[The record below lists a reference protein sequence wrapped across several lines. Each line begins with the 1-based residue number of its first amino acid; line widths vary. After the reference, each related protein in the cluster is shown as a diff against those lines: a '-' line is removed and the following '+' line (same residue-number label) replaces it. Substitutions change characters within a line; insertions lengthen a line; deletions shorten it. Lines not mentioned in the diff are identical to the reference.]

1 MFQET
6 SLLKFHKQM
15 NSREVS
21 KYNRPLWVSMSYRKG
36 GHTTQKRSV
45 VPDKVT
51 VKGKTETINFDEIGI
66 TSDFMFG
73 TVFRD
78 KEKCKELLQRILK
91 IRLAEIEVVEP
102 QKVMKTTLIGKGIRI
117 DIYAKDSEG
126 NVYDIEMQT
135 TEETDLHLRTR
146 YYHSEMDS
154 YQIRAGQKYFNLKQ
168 SVVIFICTF
177 DPFADDRS
185 IYTFETTCKENKGLV
200 LADKRRTYFV
210 NVNGNREGISE
221 DTTKLLDYFKTGQ
234 PTDHYTKDIRKQV
247 QIIRN
252 DDDWRENYM
261 TIEMKMDQRYEQ
273 GKNEG
278 EQNRDRELIAKW
290 LQKGKTIAE
299 IAEDLDR
306 SEEYVKSL
314 ICSQE

>member
-1 MFQET
+1 M
-6 SLLKFHKQM
+6 
-15 NSREVS
+15 
-21 KYNRPLWVSMSYRKG
+21 
-36 GHTTQKRSV
+36 TQKRKNV
-45 VPDKVT
+45 VSDMGT
-51 VKGKTETINFDEIGI
+51 VQGKTETINFDEIGI
-66 TSDFMFG
+66 TNDYMFG

-91 IRLAEIEVVEP
+91 IRLVEIEVVEP
-102 QKVMKTTLIGKGIRI
+102 QKIMKTTLIGKGIRI
-117 DIYAKDSEG
+117 DIYAKDSKG

-234 PTDHYTKDIRKQV
+234 PTDHYTKDIQKQV

-252 DDDWRENYM
+252 NDDWRENYM

-306 SEEYVKSL
+306 SEEYVKNL
-314 ICSQE
+314 M

>member
-1 MFQET
+1 M
-6 SLLKFHKQM
+6 
-15 NSREVS
+15 
-21 KYNRPLWVSMSYRKG
+21 
-36 GHTTQKRSV
+36 TQKRKNV
-45 VPDKVT
+45 VSDMGT
-51 VKGKTETINFDEIGI
+51 VQGKTETINFDEIGI
-66 TSDFMFG
+66 TNDYMFG

-91 IRLAEIEVVEP
+91 IRLVEIEVVEP
-102 QKVMKTTLIGKGIRI
+102 QKIMKTTLIGKGIRI
-117 DIYAKDSEG
+117 DIYAKDSKG

-234 PTDHYTKDIRKQV
+234 PTDHYTKDIQKQV

-306 SEEYVKSL
+306 SEEYVKNL
-314 ICSQE
+314 M

>member
-1 MFQET
+1 MI
-6 SLLKFHKQM
+6 
-15 NSREVS
+15 S
-21 KYNRPLWVSMSYRKG
+21 KCRR
-36 GHTTQKRSV
+36 
-45 VPDKVT
+45 
-51 VKGKTETINFDEIGI
+51 
-66 TSDFMFG
+66 
-73 TVFRD
+73 
-78 KEKCKELLQRILK
+78 
-91 IRLAEIEVVEP
+91 
-102 QKVMKTTLIGKGIRI
+102 
-117 DIYAKDSEG
+117 
-126 NVYDIEMQT
+126 
-135 TEETDLHLRTR
+135 
-146 YYHSEMDS
+146 
-154 YQIRAGQKYFNLKQ
+154 QKYFNLKQ

-185 IYTFETTCKENKGLV
+185 IYTFETTYKENKGLM

-234 PTDHYTKDIRKQV
+234 PTDHYTKDIQKQV

>member
-1 MFQET
+1 M
-6 SLLKFHKQM
+6 
-15 NSREVS
+15 
-21 KYNRPLWVSMSYRKG
+21 
-36 GHTTQKRSV
+36 TQKRSV

-66 TSDFMFG
+66 TNDFMFG

-91 IRLAEIEVVEP
+91 IKLAEIEVVEP

-185 IYTFETTCKENKGLV
+185 IYTFESVCIENKDLV

-210 NVNGNREGISE
+210 NIKGNREGISE

-234 PTDHYTKDIRKQV
+234 PTDSYTESIQNEVELIR
-247 QIIRN
+247 
-252 DDDWRENYM
+252 DDNDWRENYM

-290 LQKGKTIAE
+290 LQKGKTITE

>member
-1 MFQET
+1 M
-6 SLLKFHKQM
+6 
-15 NSREVS
+15 
-21 KYNRPLWVSMSYRKG
+21 
-36 GHTTQKRSV
+36 TQKRSV

-66 TSDFMFG
+66 TNDFMFG

-154 YQIRAGQKYFNLKQ
+154 YQIRAGQKYFNLLQ
-168 SVVIFICTF
+168 LTT
-177 DPFADDRS
+177 
-185 IYTFETTCKENKGLV
+185 IYL
-200 LADKRRTYFV
+200 LY
-210 NVNGNREGISE
+210 ISR
-221 DTTKLLDYFKTGQ
+221 FSCQCRG
-234 PTDHYTKDIRKQV
+234 
-247 QIIRN
+247 
-252 DDDWRENYM
+252 
-261 TIEMKMDQRYEQ
+261 
-273 GKNEG
+273 
-278 EQNRDRELIAKW
+278 
-290 LQKGKTIAE
+290 
-299 IAEDLDR
+299 
-306 SEEYVKSL
+306 
-314 ICSQE
+314 

>member
-1 MFQET
+1 M
-6 SLLKFHKQM
+6 
-15 NSREVS
+15 
-21 KYNRPLWVSMSYRKG
+21 
-36 GHTTQKRSV
+36 TQKRKTV
-45 VPDKVT
+45 ALNMGM
-51 VKGKTETINFDEIGI
+51 VKGKTESINFDKIGI
-66 TSDFMFG
+66 TNDFMFG
-73 TVFRD
+73 TIFRD
-78 KEKCKELLQRILK
+78 KDKCKELIQRILQIK
-91 IRLAEIEVVEP
+91 LVEIEVVEP
-102 QKVMKTTLIGKGIRI
+102 QKIMKTTLIGKGIRI
-117 DIYAKDSEG
+117 DVYAKDSEG

-177 DPFADDRS
+177 DPFADNRS
-185 IYTFETTCKENKGLV
+185 IYTFETTCRESKELV

-210 NVNGNREGISE
+210 NINGNREGVSE

-234 PTDHYTKDIRKQV
+234 PTDHYTKDIQKQV
-247 QIIRN
+247 EIVRE

-278 EQNRDRELIAKW
+278 EKNRDRELITKW

-314 ICSQE
+314 M

>member
-1 MFQET
+1 M
-6 SLLKFHKQM
+6 
-15 NSREVS
+15 
-21 KYNRPLWVSMSYRKG
+21 
-36 GHTTQKRSV
+36 TQKRKTV
-45 VPDKVT
+45 VSDMGT
-51 VKGKTETINFDEIGI
+51 GKGKTETINFDEIGI
-66 TSDFMFG
+66 TNDFMFG

-234 PTDHYTKDIRKQV
+234 PTDHYTKDIQKQV

-290 LQKGKTIAE
+290 LQKGKTITE

>member
-1 MFQET
+1 M
-6 SLLKFHKQM
+6 
-15 NSREVS
+15 
-21 KYNRPLWVSMSYRKG
+21 RPLWVSAAYRRG
-36 GHTTQKRSV
+36 GHMTQKRKIV
-45 VPDKVT
+45 VLNTET
-51 VKGKTETINFDEIGI
+51 VKGRTETINFDEIGI
-66 TSDFMFG
+66 TNDFMFG

-91 IRLAEIEVVEP
+91 IELIEVEVVEP
-102 QKVMKTTLIGKGIRI
+102 QKIMKTTLIGKGIRI

-185 IYTFETTCKENKGLV
+185 IYTFETICKENKELV
-200 LADKRRTYFV
+200 LADKRQTYFV
-210 NVNGNREGISE
+210 NINGNREGISE

-234 PTDHYTKDIRKQV
+234 PTDSYTENIQNQV
-247 QIIRN
+247 KIIRE

-261 TIEMKMDQRYEQ
+261 TIEMKMDQKYEQ
-273 GKNEG
+273 GRKEG
-278 EQNRDRELIAKW
+278 VKI
-290 LQKGKTIAE
+290 G
-299 IAEDLDR
+299 R
-306 SEEYVKSL
+306 SEGIQLERENTEKNGKEPTML
-314 ICSQE
+314 

>member
-1 MFQET
+1 M
-6 SLLKFHKQM
+6 
-15 NSREVS
+15 
-21 KYNRPLWVSMSYRKG
+21 
-36 GHTTQKRSV
+36 TQKRKTV
-45 VPDKVT
+45 VLNTET

-66 TSDFMFG
+66 TNDFMFG

-78 KEKCKELLQRILK
+78 KEKCKELLQRILQIK
-91 IRLAEIEVVEP
+91 LVEIEVVEP
-102 QKVMKTTLIGKGIRI
+102 QKSMKTTFIGKGIRI

-126 NVYDIEMQT
+126 NAYDIEMQ
-135 TEETDLHLRTR
+135 TDLHLRTR

-185 IYTFETTCKENKGLV
+185 IYTFETICKENKELV

-210 NVNGNREGISE
+210 NINGNREGVSD

-234 PTDHYTKDIRKQV
+234 PTDHYTEDIQEQV

-252 DDDWRENYM
+252 NDDKC
-261 TIEMKMDQRYEQ
+261 IKFSMK
-273 GKNEG
+273 
-278 EQNRDRELIAKW
+278 
-290 LQKGKTIAE
+290 T
-299 IAEDLDR
+299 
-306 SEEYVKSL
+306 
-314 ICSQE
+314 

>member
-1 MFQET
+1 M
-6 SLLKFHKQM
+6 
-15 NSREVS
+15 
-21 KYNRPLWVSMSYRKG
+21 
-36 GHTTQKRSV
+36 TQKRKNV
-45 VPDKVT
+45 VSDMGT
-51 VKGKTETINFDEIGI
+51 VQGKTETINFDEIGI
-66 TSDFMFG
+66 TNDYMFG

-234 PTDHYTKDIRKQV
+234 PTDHYTKDIQKQV

>member
-1 MFQET
+1 M
-6 SLLKFHKQM
+6 
-15 NSREVS
+15 
-21 KYNRPLWVSMSYRKG
+21 
-36 GHTTQKRSV
+36 TQKRKTV
-45 VPDKVT
+45 VSDMGT
-51 VKGKTETINFDEIGI
+51 VQGKTETINFDEIGI
-66 TSDFMFG
+66 TNDYMFG

-91 IRLAEIEVVEP
+91 IRLVEIEVVEP
-102 QKVMKTTLIGKGIRI
+102 QKIMKTTLIGKGIRI
-117 DIYAKDSEG
+117 DIYAKDSKG

-234 PTDHYTKDIRKQV
+234 PTDHYTKDIQKQV

-306 SEEYVKSL
+306 SEEYVKNL
-314 ICSQE
+314 M

>member
-1 MFQET
+1 M
-6 SLLKFHKQM
+6 
-15 NSREVS
+15 
-21 KYNRPLWVSMSYRKG
+21 
-36 GHTTQKRSV
+36 TQKRKNV
-45 VPDKVT
+45 VSDMGT
-51 VKGKTETINFDEIGI
+51 VQGKTETINFDEIGI
-66 TSDFMFG
+66 TNDFMFG

-234 PTDHYTKDIRKQV
+234 PTDHYTKDIQKQV

-290 LQKGKTIAE
+290 LQKGKTITE

>member
-1 MFQET
+1 
-6 SLLKFHKQM
+6 
-15 NSREVS
+15 V
-21 KYNRPLWVSMSYRKG
+21 RPLWVSAAYRRG
-36 GHTTQKRSV
+36 GHMTQKRKD
-45 VPDKVT
+45 VPGKGT
-51 VKGKTETINFDEIGI
+51 VKGRTETINFDEIGI
-66 TSDFMFG
+66 TNDFMFG

-91 IRLAEIEVVEP
+91 IELIEVEVVEP
-102 QKVMKTTLIGKGIRI
+102 QKIMKTTLIGKGIRI

-185 IYTFETTCKENKGLV
+185 IYTFETICKENKELV
-200 LADKRRTYFV
+200 LADKRQTYFV
-210 NVNGNREGISE
+210 NINGNREGISE

-234 PTDHYTKDIRKQV
+234 PTDSYTENIQNQV
-247 QIIRN
+247 KIIRE

-261 TIEMKMDQRYEQ
+261 TIEMKMDQKYEQ
-273 GKNEG
+273 GRKMGRNEG
-278 EQNRDRELIAKW
+278 EQNRDKELITRW
-290 LQKGKTIAE
+290 LQKGKSIAE
-299 IAEDLDR
+299 IAENLDR
-306 SEEYVKSL
+306 TEEYVKKF
-314 ICSQE
+314 I

>member
-1 MFQET
+1 
-6 SLLKFHKQM
+6 M

-36 GHTTQKRSV
+36 GHMTQKRKNV
-45 VPDKVT
+45 VSDMGT
-51 VKGKTETINFDEIGI
+51 VQGKTETINFDEIGI
-66 TSDFMFG
+66 TNDYMFG

-91 IRLAEIEVVEP
+91 IRLVEIEVVEP
-102 QKVMKTTLIGKGIRI
+102 QKIMKTTLIGKGIRI
-117 DIYAKDSEG
+117 DIYAKDSKG

-185 IYTFETTCKENKGLV
+185 IYTFESVCIENKDLV

-210 NVNGNREGISE
+210 NIKGNREGISE

-234 PTDHYTKDIRKQV
+234 PTDSYTESIQNEVELIR
-247 QIIRN
+247 
-252 DDDWRENYM
+252 DDNDWRENYM